1 MSANKKQRLDKC
13 VAHAYG
19 LTRNIAFSVI
29 KQGYVSVDGEVVL
42 DPSLKIDVDAQLS
55 FDDQDIKVADGFKK
69 RVYMLNKP
77 TACVCADK
85 DAHNRVVMDIFT
97 AEDKADTLHC
107 VGRLDIDTTGLLL
120 VTDDGELNH
129 KITSPK
135 SAIEKT
141 YIAVTDQK
149 IPNSAIEAF
158 ARGIHHKEEKKRY
171 KSAKLE
177 ILEDNLAK
185 VCVTEGRFHEV
196 KRLFECIGLNVL
208 ELKRIQIG
216 SLYLDEYLAEGEY
229 RLLSDDEISKIFQHK
244 E

>member
-1 MSANKKQRLDKC
+1 MTVNKKQRLDKC

-19 LTRNIAFSVI
+19 LTRNVAFSVI
-29 KQGYVSVDGEVVL
+29 KQGYVSVDGQVIV
-42 DPSLKIDVDAQLS
+42 DPTFKIDSNATLC
-55 FDDQDIKVADGFKK
+55 FDEQDINVADGFKK

-77 TACVCADK
+77 NGCICADK
-85 DAHNRVVMDIFT
+85 DNHNRVVMDIFMG
-97 AEDKADTLHC
+97 EDKASDLHC

-135 SAIEKT
+135 SAIEKV
-141 YIAVTDQK
+141 YIALTDQK
-149 IPNSAIEAF
+149 IPSSAIETF
-158 ARGIHHKEEKKRY
+158 ARGVHHKEEKKRY

-177 ILEDNLAK
+177 IIEDNLAK
-185 VCVTEGRFHEV
+185 VSVTEGRFHEV

-216 SLYLDEYLAEGEY
+216 SLFLDEYLEEGEY
-229 RLLSDDEISKIFQHK
+229 RLLSDEEINKIFQHK